1 MTKRI
6 LQTVI
11 VFLIITVQHV
21 YSQEEKYI
29 GLFLYNFTKFFDWPE
44 NAKTGDFVITVLG
57 HESVAK
63 ELKQISG
70 MKKVGSQN
78 IVIKSISNPSEVER
92 CQIMFV
98 GFWHS
103 RYLPQIME
111 KLQNEPCLIVTEKEG
126 LLKQGAAI
134 NFLVLENT
142 IKFEMKKSNAVK
154 QGLKI
159 DQRIMELAMKV
170 ED

>member
-1 MTKRI
+1 MAKRTF
-6 LQTVI
+6 QTVI
-11 VFLIITVQHV
+11 AILMITVHSV

-63 ELKQISG
+63 ELRQISG
-70 MKKVGSQN
+70 MKKVGNQN
-78 IVIKSISNPSEVER
+78 IVVKNISNPSEIER

-103 RYLPQIME
+103 RYLPQIIE
-111 KLQNEPCLIVTEKEG
+111 KLQNDPCLIVTEKEG

-170 ED
+170 EE